1 MRPVR
6 KYSALVE
13 LLDRALDKG
22 VIVAADVI
30 ITVAGVPLIGL
41 NLRLGLASIET
52 MLKYGMMND
61 WDAAYQSIQ
70 QTENSPGIAA
80 DKEANSEESVQPG
93 NASFASQ
100 ETADDSHR
108 SDAPG

>member
-30 ITVAGVPLIGL
+30 ISVAGVPLIGL

-61 WDAAYQSIQ
+61 WDAANQSI
-70 QTENSPGIAA
+70 EKI
-80 DKEANSEESVQPG
+80 DHSERIVSEKG
-93 NASFASQ
+93 
-100 ETADDSHR
+100 
-108 SDAPG
+108 G